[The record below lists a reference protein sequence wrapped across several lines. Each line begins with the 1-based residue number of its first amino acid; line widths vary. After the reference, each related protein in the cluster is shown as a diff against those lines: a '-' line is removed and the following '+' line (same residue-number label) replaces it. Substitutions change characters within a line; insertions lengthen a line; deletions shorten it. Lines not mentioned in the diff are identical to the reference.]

1 MGTVTRINEGDWSD
15 GTSLWRYMDI
25 YGFLSLLTGQ
35 KLKFTNL
42 SEFEDGFEGRMPF
55 NNSATLNIDF
65 SDDSKCFSRSVD
77 EVVALT
83 ENLESIRKRTWVTSW
98 QQSDDECSLM
108 WRVYGSRQNG
118 VALKTTA
125 GDLIAALDPTND
137 YIVGPVKYINYILDR
152 VPDEQ
157 NFFFT
162 FHKQQG
168 YFAEQEFRIA
178 LTESHESFDDKPQF
192 VQFDLNKALEKIVLS
207 PWAEK
212 WQLDALK
219 EVLRSF
225 MLDPNLIGYS
235 SILRVGK

>member
-1 MGTVTRINEGDWSD
+1 LGTVARINEGDWSD

-65 SDDSKCFSRSVD
+65 SDDSKCFSRSID

-108 WRVYGSRQNG
+108 WRVYGSRLHIL
-118 VALKTTA
+118 AK
-125 GDLIAALDPTND
+125 LDSD
-137 YIVGPVKYINYILDR
+137 SG
-152 VPDEQ
+152 
-157 NFFFT
+157 
-162 FHKQQG
+162 
-168 YFAEQEFRIA
+168 
-178 LTESHESFDDKPQF
+178 
-192 VQFDLNKALEKIVLS
+192 
-207 PWAEK
+207 
-212 WQLDALK
+212 
-219 EVLRSF
+219 
-225 MLDPNLIGYS
+225 
-235 SILRVGK
+235 